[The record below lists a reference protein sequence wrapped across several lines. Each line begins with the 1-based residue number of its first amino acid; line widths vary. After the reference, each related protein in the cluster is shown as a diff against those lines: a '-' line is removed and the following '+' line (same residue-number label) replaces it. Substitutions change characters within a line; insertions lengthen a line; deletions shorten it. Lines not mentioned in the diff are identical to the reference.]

1 LLQGRKLVPFRRKLL
16 ILVAAIGIFFLLV
29 VAAGVAIFFSPLL
42 TRYVESDAFR
52 VAMEEE
58 TAKGLHF
65 PRARYAP
72 IRRTDTLT
80 AQSDNFKADN
90 GQKAMKSLDAH
101 RITAKFD
108 PWGVFLRQWRF
119 TDVRVQSGDVE
130 IQVYEANP
138 EEVPGKRWYAIFLP
152 DRVYLEKI
160 ESERANITWRFRGEQ
175 AGFFGSQ
182 LLITPH
188 GRDFD
193 YIATGGRLKMAIV
206 PDLELRR
213 THLLIT
219 KTLLTLYDL
228 DLASDSG
235 SDETIRAQGH
245 AGLGQDKSVDVK
257 ANFNSVPIRQWLPAE
272 WKGRLKGRAF
282 GDIHW
287 TGKDPKLES
296 SFGEG
301 SLRIQNGRVDDV
313 PLLNKLAELAKK
325 KSFERLDLTECSLG
339 VAWRY
344 PEIDIKDI
352 TIEEKGKFRIEGEIS
367 TKRRLLRGTIK
378 LGLTREYLDWLP
390 NPEEVFSRRSSG
402 YLWTDVHLSG
412 TIDEPRQDLSQ
423 RIIELF
429 KESPGAY
436 LGLLFRQFGDW
447 LKKTLGGD

>member
-1 LLQGRKLVPFRRKLL
+1 MPLRRKLL
-16 ILVAAIGIFFLLV
+16 ILATAIGIFFLLV
-29 VAAGVAIFFSPLL
+29 IAAGVAVFFSPLL
-42 TRYVESDAFR
+42 TRYVEGDAFR

-65 PRARYAP
+65 PQARYAP
-72 IRRTDTLT
+72 IRRTGALT
-80 AQSDNFKADN
+80 EQSDSFKADN

-101 RITAKFD
+101 GITAKFD

-130 IQVYEANP
+130 IQIYEANP
-138 EEVPGKRWYAIFLP
+138 EAVPSKPWFAIFLP
-152 DRVYLEKI
+152 NRVYLEKI
-160 ESERANITWRFRGEQ
+160 ESEQANITWRFRGER
-175 AGFFGSQ
+175 AGFFGTH
-182 LLITPH
+182 LLITPN
-188 GRDFD
+188 GRDFE
-193 YIATGGRLKMAIV
+193 YVATGGRLKMVPV
-206 PDLELRR
+206 PDLDLRR
-213 THLLIT
+213 THILIT

-228 DLASDSG
+228 DLASDSR
-235 SDETIRAQGH
+235 SDESIRVLGH
-245 AGLGQDKSVDVK
+245 AGLGQDKSIDVK
-257 ANFNSVPIRQWLPAE
+257 ADFNSVPIGQWLPAE
-272 WKGRLKGRAF
+272 WKDLLKGTAF

-296 SFGEG
+296 SSGEG
-301 SLRIQNGRVDDV
+301 SLRINNGRVDDV
-313 PLLNKLAELAKK
+313 PLLNKLAELAQK
-325 KSFERLDLTECSLG
+325 KSFERLDLDECSLG
-339 VAWRY
+339 FAWRY
-344 PEIDIKDI
+344 PEIEIKDI

-367 TKRRLLRGTIK
+367 IKRRLLRGTIR
-378 LGLTREYLDWLP
+378 LGLTRGYLDWLP

-447 LKKTLGGD
+447 LKKTFGGD

>member
-1 LLQGRKLVPFRRKLL
+1 MQRRNLVPLRRKLL
-16 ILVAAIGIFFLLV
+16 ILATAIGIFFLLV
-29 VAAGVAIFFSPLL
+29 IAAGVAVFFSPLL
-42 TRYVESDAFR
+42 TRYVEGDAFR

-65 PRARYAP
+65 PQARYAP
-72 IRRTDTLT
+72 IRRTGALT
-80 AQSDNFKADN
+80 EQSDSFKADN

-101 RITAKFD
+101 GITAKFD

-130 IQVYEANP
+130 IQIYEANP
-138 EEVPGKRWYAIFLP
+138 EAVPSKPWFAIFLP
-152 DRVYLEKI
+152 NRVYLEKI
-160 ESERANITWRFRGEQ
+160 ESEQANITWRFRGER
-175 AGFFGSQ
+175 AGFFGTH
-182 LLITPH
+182 LLITPN
-188 GRDFD
+188 GRDFE
-193 YIATGGRLKMAIV
+193 YVATGGRLKMVPV
-206 PDLELRR
+206 PDLDLRR
-213 THLLIT
+213 THILIT

-228 DLASDSG
+228 DLASDSR
-235 SDETIRAQGH
+235 SDESIRVLGH
-245 AGLGQDKSVDVK
+245 AGLGQDKSIDVK
-257 ANFNSVPIRQWLPAE
+257 ADFNSVPIGQWLPAE
-272 WKGRLKGRAF
+272 WKDLLKGTAF

-296 SFGEG
+296 SSGEG
-301 SLRIQNGRVDDV
+301 SLRINNGRVDDV
-313 PLLNKLAELAKK
+313 PLLNKLGELAQK
-325 KSFERLDLTECSLG
+325 KSFERLDLDECSLG
-339 VAWRY
+339 FAWRY
-344 PEIDIKDI
+344 PEIEIKDI

-367 TKRRLLRGTIK
+367 IKRRLLRGTIR
-378 LGLTREYLDWLP
+378 LGLTRGYLDWLP

-447 LKKTLGGD
+447 LKKTFGSD

>member
-1 LLQGRKLVPFRRKLL
+1 LQRRHLELLQRKLL
-16 ILVAAIGIFFLLV
+16 ILATAIGIFFLLV
-29 VAAGVAIFFSPLL
+29 IATGAAVFFSPLL
-42 TRYVESDAFR
+42 THYVEGDAFR

-65 PRARYAP
+65 PQARYAP
-72 IRRTDTLT
+72 IRRTGSVT
-80 AQSDNFKADN
+80 AQSDSFKAGN

-130 IQVYEANP
+130 IQIYEANP
-138 EEVPGKRWYAIFLP
+138 EAVPVKPWFAIFLP
-152 DRVYLEKI
+152 NRVYLEKI
-160 ESERANITWRFRGEQ
+160 ESEQVNMTWRFRDER
-175 AGFFGSQ
+175 AGFFGTQ
-182 LLITPH
+182 LLITPN

-193 YIATGGRLKMAIV
+193 YVATGGRLKMVPI
-206 PDLELRR
+206 PDLDLRR
-213 THLLIT
+213 THILIT
-219 KTLLTLYDL
+219 KTLLILYDL
-228 DLASDSG
+228 DLATDSR
-235 SDETIRAQGH
+235 SEESIRAQGH
-245 AGLGQDKSVDVK
+245 AGLGQDKSIDVK
-257 ANFNSVPIRQWLPAE
+257 ANFNSVSIREWLPAE
-272 WKGRLKGRAF
+272 WKGRLKGGAF

-296 SFGEG
+296 SSGEG
-301 SLRIQNGRVDDV
+301 SLRINNGRVHDV
-313 PLLNKLAELAKK
+313 PLLNKLAELAQK
-325 KSFERLDLTECSLG
+325 KSFERLDLNECSLG
-339 VAWRY
+339 FAWRY
-344 PEIDIKDI
+344 PEIDIKNI
-352 TIEEKGKFRIEGEIS
+352 TMEEKGKFRIEGEIS
-367 TKRRLLRGTIK
+367 IKRRLLRGTIR

-436 LGLLFRQFGDW
+436 LGLMFRQFGDW
-447 LKKTLGGD
+447 LKKTFGAD